1 MLRLPFFRPL
11 ECVSACLG
19 RSVRS
24 EIRRTRRWSHFLQ
37 YLGLSR
43 HVKVSGFNEKAAEV
57 RPARGLHLP
66 DRPHD
71 SKPAVS
77 MLILAGA
84 PRALPP
90 LARRGPLTVTNWL
103 PAWSSAVPYRT
114 VPSNNNGQRCL
125 DNGPPDKLGSLYSPP
140 WPRLLFPPTPL
151 LLLGS
156 SALSQGRGGRCRA
169 GARLYFGKRRPPL

>member
-1 MLRLPFFRPL
+1 MASLFPP
-11 ECVSACLG
+11 ECVSACLS

-37 YLGLSR
+37 YLGLSL

-71 SKPAVS
+71 SKPAFS

-125 DNGPPDKLGSLYSPP
+125 DNGPPDKLGSLYLPP
-140 WPRLLFPPTPL
+140 WLRLLFLPPL

-169 GARLYFGKRRPPL
+169 GARVYFGKRRPPL